1 MNNKAIVK
9 TNKKGPEGF
18 PDLPSSWHHLTTL
31 VAACLLALPYA
42 ANAQTSETTT
52 SLTTTIDKLY
62 VLGHG
67 RQSDTMTVTTETKEN
82 TPNYASSADGNPVGA
97 WVNGGK
103 FTDNAAN
110 AMIGAPTLFQVGGNT
125 RYPAGSDEPFTPSL
139 TDNFGGRIDIKGLYT
154 GSPDSALT
162 IAVIGSSVADS
173 VFSAGFLN
181 SWIGTRI
188 REPDDKIKAPK
199 YLDIYID
206 GLRTP
211 GHEPEHATG
220 VILGIGGDLE
230 GREKASF
237 ILQNS
242 GFFETGK
249 HLNIRMTAL
258 PDPSENKLSN
268 RFLIVNN
275 WGSKVESGNWP
286 KEGIRVKGGSFFLYN
301 RATPLTDIA
310 QESDEA
316 LIKNSNVYIN
326 ENFVLQ
332 GDVDANGQVIKNTF
346 LQIINDP
353 GVDAKLSAAKYV
365 MIKSNADGNTTT
377 LLLGRGAKVE
387 TNELYVRTYKAG
399 AAATLMLGDTSST
412 DADYGVKANGVHM
425 EGPGTS
431 KILFNNAHRGESAET
446 ASFPILGKGTVEIQ
460 TGRTIFTQN
469 SKYEGTTVIHP
480 DTSLILKTPRGAGFS
495 TVSIHD
501 NGELIYSGVKD
512 YIRNEITGAGR
523 VIFADNAKMSM
534 YKDGHWTGETLINDA
549 TLSIGSPSKP
559 VHLSSGSVTI
569 SPQGM
574 LWGFGSIKGS
584 LNNKRYFM
592 VGGTSDAAK
601 TAFEIGGDL
610 TNSGH
615 IWFNNWKV
623 AGSTLTVKGNYSGN
637 NGLISFNGV
646 LNGDNDSVVDKL
658 VVEGDTDGY
667 TRVKVNRLGGSGA
680 QTVRGIELI
689 RVGGNS
695 KGIFRQAGPIVSGA
709 YEYILLRG
717 DTPATKKNWYLKTFV
732 PNLTVDLM
740 ERPNTILPPETSE
753 TPDTPAT
760 PAAPDAPNTSN
771 TTDKVV
777 VPDTPKHPDISN
789 EAVSPR
795 DETPLYRPEAG
806 AYIGNSAVVQSLFST
821 RLHDRIGDLWYG
833 DPQAGEDLSKSVW
846 IKQRGNYNSWRESS
860 GQLRNRTQMYATQLG
875 GHVHAW
881 TSDGANRFLVGWVA
895 GYGHGRTKSHSIYS
909 GRHAVGTVNGLNLG
923 LTGTWYQNGTSRQG
937 MYVDTWLTYGWFDNK
952 VNGEGLKAEKYH
964 SRGLTGSVETGY
976 TLKLSEF
983 TTEKGTDMAWYLQPQ
998 AQVIWS
1004 GVKTDNFHE
1013 DNGTKIKTKGRNS
1026 VQTRLGARALLDI
1039 NVNSYT
1045 KGTDGTQLF
1054 VEGNWIHNT
1063 KSNGV
1068 EMGST
1073 TLTQKGARNLGEVKL
1088 GLNGKLTRNLHMWA
1102 NASARAGTDHYR
1114 DLTGMIG
1121 VKYSF

>member
-1 MNNKAIVK
+1 MNNKVIAR
-9 TNKKGPEGF
+9 TNKRGPEGF
-18 PDLPSSWHHLTTL
+18 PDLPSSWNHLTAVVT
-31 VAACLLALPYA
+31 ACLLSLPYA
-42 ANAQTSETTT
+42 ADAQTTETTA

-62 VLGHG
+62 VLGQG
-67 RQSDTMTVTTETKEN
+67 RQSDTMTVTSEAKEN
-82 TPNYASSADGNPVGA
+82 TPNYASSADGKTVGA

-110 AMIGAPTLFQVGGNT
+110 AMIAAPTLFQVGGNAQ
-125 RYPAGSDEPFTPSL
+125 YPVGSEDSFTPSL
-139 TDNFGGRIDIKGLYT
+139 TDNLGGRIDIKGLYT

-181 SWIGTRI
+181 SWIGTKI
-188 REPDDKIKAPK
+188 LEPDDKIKAPK
-199 YLDIYID
+199 YLDVCID

-220 VILGIGGDLE
+220 IILGIGGDLE

-237 ILQNS
+237 ILRNS

-258 PDPSENKLSN
+258 SDPSENKPSN
-268 RFLIVNN
+268 RFLVVNN
-275 WGSKVESGNWP
+275 WGSKVEAGNWP
-286 KEGIRVKGGSFFLYN
+286 KEGIRVKDGSFFLYN
-301 RATPLTDIA
+301 RATPLEDIS

-316 LIKNSNVYIN
+316 LIKNSNVYIS

-353 GVDAKLSAAKYV
+353 EVDAKLSAAKYV

-387 TNELYVRTYKAG
+387 TNELYVRTYTPG
-399 AAATLMLGDTSST
+399 AAATLMLGDTAST
-412 DADYGVKANGVHM
+412 DADYGVKAKSVHM

-431 KILFNNAHRGESAET
+431 KIIFNNAHRGENAES
-446 ASFPILGKGTVEIQ
+446 ASFPIFGKGTVEIQ

-469 SKYEGTTVIHP
+469 SRYEGKTIIHP
-480 DTSLILKTPRGAGFS
+480 NTSLTLKTPRGAGFS
-495 TVSIHD
+495 EINIHD

-512 YIRNEITGAGR
+512 YIRNEINGPGR

-534 YKDGHWTGETLINDA
+534 YKDGHWVGETLINDA
-549 TLSIGSPSKP
+549 TLSIGSPDKP
-559 VHLSSGSVTI
+559 VHLSSDNVTI

-601 TAFEIGGDL
+601 TSFEIEGNL

-623 AGSTLTVKGNYSGN
+623 ADSTLTVKGNYSGN
-637 NGLISFNGV
+637 NGLISFNGI

-658 VVEGDTDGY
+658 IVEGDTDGY
-667 TRVKVNRLGGSGA
+667 TRVQVHRLGGSGA

-689 RVGGNS
+689 RVKGSS
-695 KGIFRQAGPIVSGA
+695 KGIFRQTGPVVSGA

-717 DTPATKKNWYLKTFV
+717 DTPATKKNWYLKTFI
-732 PNLTVDLM
+732 PNLAIDLI
-740 ERPNTILPPETSE
+740 ERPDTIVPPNTDDTADTSD
-753 TPDTPAT
+753 TPDTSDTNEVPVTPVHPAI
-760 PAAPDAPNTSN
+760 PNDAF
-771 TTDKVV
+771 D
-777 VPDTPKHPDISN
+777 HH
-789 EAVSPR
+789 E
-795 DETPLYRPEAG
+795 ETPLYRPEAG
-806 AYIGNSAVVQSLFST
+806 AYIGNSAVVQSLFSM
-821 RLHDRIGDLWYG
+821 RLHDRVGDLWYG
-833 DPQAGEDLSKSVW
+833 DANTSDDLSKSVW

-860 GQLRNRTQMYATQLG
+860 GQMKNRTQMYATQLG
-875 GHVHAW
+875 GHVRSW

-895 GYGHGRTKSHSIYS
+895 GYGHGRTKSRSIFS
-909 GRHAVGTVNGLNLG
+909 DRHALGTVNGLNLG
-923 LTGTWYQNGTSRQG
+923 LTGTWYQDGTNHQG

-952 VNGEGLKAEKYH
+952 VKGEGLQAEKYH

-998 AQVIWS
+998 AQVVWS
-1004 GVKTDNFHE
+1004 GIKTDSFHE
-1013 DNGTKIKTKGRNS
+1013 DNGTKIKAKGRNNI
-1026 VQTRLGARALLDI
+1026 QTRLGARAFVDI
-1039 NVNSYT
+1039 NAHSYS
-1045 KGTDGTQLF
+1045 KGTGGTQLF
-1054 VEGNWIHNT
+1054 VEENWIHNT
-1063 KSNGV
+1063 KAYGV
-1068 EMGST
+1068 EMNET
-1073 TLTQKGARNLGEVKL
+1073 TLSQRGARNLGEVKV
-1088 GLNGKLTRNLHMWA
+1088 GLNGKLTRNLHLWA